1 MQKYNMLEGN
11 DGILSQSKS
20 ILKEYDLCDFCLG
33 RFFINLSSFSSARRL
48 GLKIRNSINSK
59 NISECYICRNLFSS
73 LDFYV
78 KMMYD
83 VASGIE
89 FSTFVVGATLKQSVI
104 ERDDKTRSEF
114 HLRGVD
120 SIKTEITRELA
131 KRFLR
136 KTKTKIDHLL
146 PDATFTINFRTERCD
161 AKTRHLF
168 LYGRY
173 IKKKRGIS
181 QKQESCKDCKG
192 KGCIFCNYHGIVLFD
207 GIEGKI
213 SQFLYEKFETVR
225 VKFTWIGGEDKTSLV
240 LGNGRPFFAKLLSP
254 KKRNVKLSKKSNLD
268 EIIIH
273 DLRVIAHIPNGFVPF
288 YSIIKI
294 LVSTKNNISSKKL
307 KKLKQ
312 LVTTPITVS
321 DTNSKKSKKIIHK
334 IKYKKNSLRSFTAEI
349 EADGGLPIK
358 RFVEG
363 NGVIPNF
370 SDILGTQCTCK
381 KFDINQ
387 ISLLK

>member
-1 MQKYNMLEGN
+1 
-11 DGILSQSKS
+11 
-20 ILKEYDLCDFCLG
+20 
-33 RFFINLSSFSSARRL
+33 
-48 GLKIRNSINSK
+48 
-59 NISECYICRNLFSS
+59 
-73 LDFYV
+73 
-78 KMMYD
+78 MMHD

-104 ERDDKTRSEF
+104 ERDDKIRSEF

-120 SIKTEITRELA
+120 SIKTEITRELG

-173 IKKKRGIS
+173 IKKKRGLS

-207 GIEGKI
+207 GVEGKI

-273 DLRVIAHIPNGFVPF
+273 DLRVIDHIPNGFVPF

-321 DTNSKKSKKIIHK
+321 DTNSKKSKKTIHK

>member
-1 MQKYNMLEGN
+1 
-11 DGILSQSKS
+11 
-20 ILKEYDLCDFCLG
+20 
-33 RFFINLSSFSSARRL
+33 
-48 GLKIRNSINSK
+48 
-59 NISECYICRNLFSS
+59 
-73 LDFYV
+73 
-78 KMMYD
+78 MMHD

-104 ERDDKTRSEF
+104 ERDDKIRSKF

-120 SIKTEITRELA
+120 SIKTGITRELG

-173 IKKKRGIS
+173 IKKKRGS
-181 QKQESCKDCKG
+181 PQKQESCKDCKG

-254 KKRNVKLSKKSNLD
+254 KKRKVQLSKKSDFD
-268 EIIIH
+268 EITIH
-273 DLRVIAHIPNGFVPF
+273 ALRVIDHIPNGSVPF

-312 LVTTPITVS
+312 LVTIPITVS
-321 DTNSKKSKKIIHK
+321 DTNSKKSKKTIHK

>member
-1 MQKYNMLEGN
+1 MQEYNMLKGN
-11 DGILSQSKS
+11 DRILSQSKL

-33 RFFINLSSFSSARRL
+33 RFSVNLSSSSSTKRL

-78 KMMYD
+78 KMMHD
-83 VASGIE
+83 ISSRTE
-89 FSTFVVGATLKQSVI
+89 FSTFVVGATLKQSVM
-104 ERDDKTRSEF
+104 ERDDKIRSEF
-114 HLRGVD
+114 HLMGVD
-120 SIKTEITRELA
+120 SIKTEITRELG

-136 KTKTKIDHLL
+136 KTKAKIVHLL
-146 PDATFTINFRTERCD
+146 PDITFTINFRTERCD

-173 IKKKRGIS
+173 IKKKRGLS

-207 GIEGKI
+207 SIEGKI
-213 SQFLYEKFETVR
+213 SQFLYENFETER

-240 LGNGRPFFAKLLSP
+240 LGNGRPFFAKLSSP
-254 KKRNVKLSKKSNLD
+254 KKRSIKLAKKYDFD
-268 EIIIH
+268 EITINT
-273 DLRVIAHIPNGFVPF
+273 LRVIDHIPNGPVPF

-294 LVSTKNNISSKKL
+294 LISTKNNISSKKL
-307 KKLKQ
+307 KELKQ
-312 LVTTPITVS
+312 LVTIPIIVS
-321 DTNSKKSKKIIHK
+321 DINSKKSKKTIHK
-334 IKYKKNSLRSFTAEI
+334 IKYKKNSLQSFTAEI
-349 EADGGLPIK
+349 DADGGLPIK

-363 NGVIPNF
+363 KDVVPNF
-370 SDILGTQCTCK
+370 SEILGTQCTCK

>member
-1 MQKYNMLEGN
+1 MLEGN
-11 DGILSQSKS
+11 DRILSQSKS

-73 LDFYV
+73 LDYYV
-78 KMMYD
+78 KMMHD
-83 VASGIE
+83 VASVIE

-104 ERDDKTRSEF
+104 ERDDKIRSEF
-114 HLRGVD
+114 HFRGVD
-120 SIKTEITRELA
+120 SIKTEITRELG

-173 IKKKRGIS
+173 IKKKRGLS

-240 LGNGRPFFAKLLSP
+240 LGN
-254 KKRNVKLSKKSNLD
+254 
-268 EIIIH
+268 
-273 DLRVIAHIPNGFVPF
+273 
-288 YSIIKI
+288 
-294 LVSTKNNISSKKL
+294 
-307 KKLKQ
+307 
-312 LVTTPITVS
+312 
-321 DTNSKKSKKIIHK
+321 
-334 IKYKKNSLRSFTAEI
+334 
-349 EADGGLPIK
+349 
-358 RFVEG
+358 
-363 NGVIPNF
+363 
-370 SDILGTQCTCK
+370 
-381 KFDINQ
+381 
-387 ISLLK
+387 

>member
-1 MQKYNMLEGN
+1 MLEGN
-11 DGILSQSKS
+11 DRILSQSKL

-33 RFFINLSSFSSARRL
+33 RFSINLSSSSSTKRL

-78 KMMYD
+78 KMMHD
-83 VASGIE
+83 ISSRTE
-89 FSTFVVGATLKQSVI
+89 FSTFVVGATLKQSVM
-104 ERDDKTRSEF
+104 ERDDKIRSEF
-114 HLRGVD
+114 HLMGVD
-120 SIKTEITRELA
+120 SIKTEITRELG

-136 KTKTKIDHLL
+136 KTKAKIVHLL
-146 PDATFTINFRTERCD
+146 PDITFTINFRTERCD

-173 IKKKRGIS
+173 IKKKRGLS

-207 GIEGKI
+207 SIEGKI
-213 SQFLYEKFETVR
+213 SQFLYENFETER

-240 LGNGRPFFAKLLSP
+240 LGNGRPFFAKLSSP
-254 KKRNVKLSKKSNLD
+254 KKRSIKLAKKYDFD
-268 EIIIH
+268 EITINT
-273 DLRVIAHIPNGFVPF
+273 LRVIDHIPNGPVPF

-294 LVSTKNNISSKKL
+294 LISTKNNISSKKL
-307 KKLKQ
+307 KELKQ
-312 LVTTPITVS
+312 LVTIPIIVS
-321 DTNSKKSKKIIHK
+321 DINSKKSKKTIHK
-334 IKYKKNSLRSFTAEI
+334 IKYKKNSLQSFTAEI
-349 EADGGLPIK
+349 DADGGLPIK

-363 NGVIPNF
+363 KDVVPNF
-370 SDILGTQCTCK
+370 SEILGTQCTCK

>member
-1 MQKYNMLEGN
+1 MQKYNMLQGN
-11 DGILSQSKS
+11 NRILSQARL

-33 RFFINLSSFSSARRL
+33 RFSINLSSSSSVKRL
-48 GLKIRNSINSK
+48 GFKIRNSINSK

-78 KMMYD
+78 KMMRN
-83 VASGIE
+83 VSSGIE
-89 FSTFVVGATLKQSVI
+89 FSTFVVGATLKQSVV
-104 ERDDKTRSEF
+104 ERDDKIRSEF
-114 HLRGVD
+114 HLMGVD
-120 SIKTEITRELA
+120 SIKTEITRELG

-136 KTKTKIDHLL
+136 KTNAKIVHLS
-146 PDATFTINFRTERCD
+146 PDITFTINFRTERCD

-173 IKKKRGIS
+173 IKKKRGLS

-207 GIEGKI
+207 SIEGKI
-213 SQFLYEKFETVR
+213 SQFLYEKFETER

-240 LGNGRPFFAKLLSP
+240 LGNGRPFFAKLSSP
-254 KKRNVKLSKKSNLD
+254 KKRSIKLSKKYDFD
-268 EIIIH
+268 EIIINA
-273 DLRVIAHIPNGFVPF
+273 LRVIDHIPNGPVPF

-294 LVSTKNNISSKKL
+294 LISTKNNISSKNL

-312 LVTTPITVS
+312 LATIPIIVS
-321 DTNSKKSKKIIHK
+321 DIKGRKSKKTIYK
-334 IKYKKNSLRSFTAEI
+334 IRYKKNSLRSFTAEI

-358 RFVEG
+358 HFVEG
-363 NGVIPNF
+363 KDVIPNF
-370 SDILGTQCTCK
+370 SNILGIQCTCK

>member
-104 ERDDKTRSEF
+104 ERDDKIRSEF

-120 SIKTEITRELA
+120 SIKTEITRELG

-136 KTKTKIDHLL
+136 KAKAKIDHLS

-173 IKKKRGIS
+173 IKKKRGLS

-207 GIEGKI
+207 GVEGKI

-225 VKFTWIGGEDKTSLV
+225 VKFTCIGGEDKTSLV
-240 LGNGRPFFAKLLSP
+240 LGNGFAKLLSP
-254 KKRNVKLSKKSNLD
+254 KKRNIKLSKKSNLD

-273 DLRVIAHIPNGFVPF
+273 DLRVIDHIPNGFVPF

-321 DTNSKKSKKIIHK
+321 DTNSKKSKKTIHK

>member
-1 MQKYNMLEGN
+1 MLEGN
-11 DGILSQSKS
+11 DRILSQSKL

-33 RFFINLSSFSSARRL
+33 RFSINLSSSSSTKRL

-78 KMMYD
+78 KMMHD
-83 VASGIE
+83 ISSRTE
-89 FSTFVVGATLKQSVI
+89 FSTFVVGATLKQSVM
-104 ERDDKTRSEF
+104 ERDDKIRSEF
-114 HLRGVD
+114 HLMGVD
-120 SIKTEITRELA
+120 SIKTEITRELG

-136 KTKTKIDHLL
+136 KTKAKIVHLL
-146 PDATFTINFRTERCD
+146 PDITFTINFRTERCD

-173 IKKKRGIS
+173 IKKKRGLS

-207 GIEGKI
+207 SIEGKI
-213 SQFLYEKFETVR
+213 SQFLYENFETER

-240 LGNGRPFFAKLLSP
+240 LGNGRPFFAKLSSP
-254 KKRNVKLSKKSNLD
+254 KKRSIKLAKKYDFD
-268 EIIIH
+268 EIAINT
-273 DLRVIAHIPNGFVPF
+273 LRVIDHIPNGPVPF

-294 LVSTKNNISSKKL
+294 LISTKNNISSKKL
-307 KKLKQ
+307 KELKQ
-312 LVTTPITVS
+312 LVTIPIIVS
-321 DTNSKKSKKIIHK
+321 DINSKKSKKTIHK
-334 IKYKKNSLRSFTAEI
+334 IKYKKNSLQSFTAEI
-349 EADGGLPIK
+349 DADGGLPIK

-363 NGVIPNF
+363 KDVVPNF
-370 SDILGTQCTCK
+370 SEILGTQCTCK

>member
-1 MQKYNMLEGN
+1 MLEGN
-11 DGILSQSKS
+11 DRILSQSKS

-33 RFFINLSSFSSARRL
+33 RFFINFSSFSSARRL

-73 LDFYV
+73 LDYYV
-78 KMMYD
+78 KMMHD

-104 ERDDKTRSEF
+104 ERDDKIRSEF

-120 SIKTEITRELA
+120 SIKTEITRELG

-173 IKKKRGIS
+173 IKKKRGLS

-192 KGCIFCNYHGIVLFD
+192 NGCIFCNYHGIVLFD
-207 GIEGKI
+207 GVEGKI
-213 SQFLYEKFETVR
+213 SQFFYEKFETVR

-240 LGNGRPFFAKLLSP
+240 MGNGRPFFAKLLSP
-254 KKRNVKLSKKSNLD
+254 KKRNVRLAKKSNLD
-268 EIIIH
+268 EIMIH
-273 DLRVIAHIPNGFVPF
+273 ALRKIDHIPNG
-288 YSIIKI
+288 SIRFKSKIKM
-294 LVSTKNNISSKKL
+294 LVLAKNGISSNKL
-307 KKLKQ
+307 KRLKQ
-312 LVTTPITVS
+312 LVTVPIEITDS
-321 DTNSKKSKKIIHK
+321 NNKQHKRTIHK
-334 IKYKKNSLRSFTAEI
+334 LKYKKNSLQSFTVEI
-349 EADGGLPIK
+349 EADGGIPIK
-358 RFVEG
+358 RFVDG
-363 NGVIPNF
+363 FNIIPNI
-370 SDILGTQCTCK
+370 SSILGIQCSCE

-387 ISLLK
+387 IYLSK

>member
-1 MQKYNMLEGN
+1 M
-11 DGILSQSKS
+11 
-20 ILKEYDLCDFCLG
+20 
-33 RFFINLSSFSSARRL
+33 
-48 GLKIRNSINSK
+48 
-59 NISECYICRNLFSS
+59 
-73 LDFYV
+73 
-78 KMMYD
+78 
-83 VASGIE
+83 
-89 FSTFVVGATLKQSVI
+89 
-104 ERDDKTRSEF
+104 
-114 HLRGVD
+114 
-120 SIKTEITRELA
+120 
-131 KRFLR
+131 
-136 KTKTKIDHLL
+136 
-146 PDATFTINFRTERCD
+146 
-161 AKTRHLF
+161 
-168 LYGRY
+168 
-173 IKKKRGIS
+173 
-181 QKQESCKDCKG
+181 
-192 KGCIFCNYHGIVLFD
+192 FD
-207 GIEGKI
+207 GVEGKI

-254 KKRNVKLSKKSNLD
+254 KKRHVKLSKKSNLD

-273 DLRVIAHIPNGFVPF
+273 DLRVIDHIPNGFVPF

-312 LVTTPITVS
+312 LVTMPITVS
-321 DTNSKKSKKIIHK
+321 DTDSKKSKKIIHK
-334 IKYKKNSLRSFTAEI
+334 IRYKKNSLRSFTVEI

>member
-1 MQKYNMLEGN
+1 MG
-11 DGILSQSKS
+11 
-20 ILKEYDLCDFCLG
+20 
-33 RFFINLSSFSSARRL
+33 
-48 GLKIRNSINSK
+48 
-59 NISECYICRNLFSS
+59 
-73 LDFYV
+73 
-78 KMMYD
+78 
-83 VASGIE
+83 
-89 FSTFVVGATLKQSVI
+89 
-104 ERDDKTRSEF
+104 
-114 HLRGVD
+114 
-120 SIKTEITRELA
+120 

-136 KTKTKIDHLL
+136 KTKVKIDHLL

-173 IKKKRGIS
+173 IKKKRGLS
-181 QKQESCKDCKG
+181 QKQKSCKDCKG

-207 GIEGKI
+207 GVEGKI

-254 KKRNVKLSKKSNLD
+254 KKRNVPLSKKSDLD

-273 DLRVIAHIPNGFVPF
+273 DLRVIDHIPNGSVPF

-294 LVSTKNNISSKKL
+294 SVSTKNNISSKKL

-321 DTNSKKSKKIIHK
+321 DTNSKKSKKTIHK

>member
-11 DGILSQSKS
+11 DRILSQSKL

-33 RFFINLSSFSSARRL
+33 RFSINLSSSSSTKRL

-78 KMMYD
+78 KMMHD
-83 VASGIE
+83 ISSRTE
-89 FSTFVVGATLKQSVI
+89 FSTFVVGATLKQSVM
-104 ERDDKTRSEF
+104 ERDDKIRSEF
-114 HLRGVD
+114 HLMGVD
-120 SIKTEITRELA
+120 SIKTEITRELG

-136 KTKTKIDHLL
+136 KTKAKIVHLL
-146 PDATFTINFRTERCD
+146 PDITFTINFRTERCD

-173 IKKKRGIS
+173 IKKKRGLS

-207 GIEGKI
+207 SIEGKI
-213 SQFLYEKFETVR
+213 SQFLYENFETER

-240 LGNGRPFFAKLLSP
+240 LGNGRPFFAKLSSP
-254 KKRNVKLSKKSNLD
+254 KKRSIKLAKKYDFD
-268 EIIIH
+268 EITINT
-273 DLRVIAHIPNGFVPF
+273 LRVIDHIPNGPVPF

-294 LVSTKNNISSKKL
+294 LISTKNNISSKKL
-307 KKLKQ
+307 KELKQ
-312 LVTTPITVS
+312 LVTIPIIVS
-321 DTNSKKSKKIIHK
+321 DINSKKSKKTIHK
-334 IKYKKNSLRSFTAEI
+334 IKYKKNSLQSFTAEI
-349 EADGGLPIK
+349 DADGGLPIK

-363 NGVIPNF
+363 KDVVPNF
-370 SDILGTQCTCK
+370 SEILGTQCTCK

>member
-1 MQKYNMLEGN
+1 MH
-11 DGILSQSKS
+11 
-20 ILKEYDLCDFCLG
+20 
-33 RFFINLSSFSSARRL
+33 
-48 GLKIRNSINSK
+48 
-59 NISECYICRNLFSS
+59 
-73 LDFYV
+73 
-78 KMMYD
+78 D

-104 ERDDKTRSEF
+104 ERDDKIRSEF

-120 SIKTEITRELA
+120 SIKTEITRELG

-136 KTKTKIDHLL
+136 KTKSKIDHLS

-173 IKKKRGIS
+173 IKKKRGLS

-207 GIEGKI
+207 GVEGKI

-273 DLRVIAHIPNGFVPF
+273 DLRVIDHIPNGFVPF
-288 YSIIKI
+288 YSIIK
-294 LVSTKNNISSKKL
+294 LSL
-307 KKLKQ
+307 
-312 LVTTPITVS
+312 
-321 DTNSKKSKKIIHK
+321 IH
-334 IKYKKNSLRSFTAEI
+334 I
-349 EADGGLPIK
+349 
-358 RFVEG
+358 
-363 NGVIPNF
+363 
-370 SDILGTQCTCK
+370 
-381 KFDINQ
+381 
-387 ISLLK
+387 

>member
-1 MQKYNMLEGN
+1 MQKYNTLEGN
-11 DGILSQSKS
+11 NRILSQSRS
-20 ILKEYDLCDFCLG
+20 IIKEYDLCDFCLG

-73 LDFYV
+73 LDYYV
-78 KMMYD
+78 KMMHD

-89 FSTFVVGATLKQSVI
+89 FSTFVVGATLKQSVT
-104 ERDDKTRSEF
+104 ERDDKIRSEF
-114 HLRGVD
+114 HLRGTD
-120 SIKTEITRELA
+120 SIKTEITRELG
-131 KRFLR
+131 KRFLG
-136 KTKTKIDHLL
+136 L
-146 PDATFTINFRTERCD
+146 
-161 AKTRHLF
+161 
-168 LYGRY
+168 
-173 IKKKRGIS
+173 S

-207 GIEGKI
+207 GVEGKI
-213 SQFLYEKFETVR
+213 SQFLYEKFETAR

-254 KKRNVKLSKKSNLD
+254 KKRNIQLSKKSDLD

-273 DLRVIAHIPNGFVPF
+273 DLRAIDHIPNGSIHF

-294 LVSTKNNISSKKL
+294 SVSTKNNISSNKL

-312 LVTTPITVS
+312 LVTIPITVS
-321 DTNSKKSKKIIHK
+321 DTNSKKSKKTIHK
-334 IKYKKNSLRSFTAEI
+334 IRYKKNSLRSFTAEI

-363 NGVIPNF
+363 KCVIPNF